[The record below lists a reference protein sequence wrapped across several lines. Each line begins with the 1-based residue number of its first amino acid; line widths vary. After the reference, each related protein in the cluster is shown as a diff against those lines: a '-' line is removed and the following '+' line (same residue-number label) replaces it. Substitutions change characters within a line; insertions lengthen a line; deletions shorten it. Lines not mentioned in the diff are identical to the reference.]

1 MLTVQPWVVLHR
13 VLAVVSNDQEISEP
27 NEGMVLSADDI
38 CIYHTKILALNVAD
52 KYLMYLKHYY

>member
-1 MLTVQPWVVLHR
+1 LEVVG
-13 VLAVVSNDQEISEP
+13 NDQEISEP

-38 CIYHTKILALNVAD
+38 ILALNVAD

>member
-1 MLTVQPWVVLHR
+1 
-13 VLAVVSNDQEISEP
+13 LAVVSNDQEISEP